1 MAGKI
6 SGTTSTGANM
16 YAVGYDYAMSK
27 HTTVYAAYA
36 MVDNE
41 ANGAYTVNHGGHGE
55 KSKVNAG
62 KDPSAFS
69 VGIIHKF

>member
-1 MAGKI
+1 MGVHVMR
-6 SGTTSTGANM
+6 T
-16 YAVGYDYAMSK
+16 AV
-27 HTTVYAAYA
+27 AAYA

-41 ANGAYTVNHGGHGE
+41 ANGTYTVNGGGG
-55 KSKVNAG
+55 KGDAATVNAG